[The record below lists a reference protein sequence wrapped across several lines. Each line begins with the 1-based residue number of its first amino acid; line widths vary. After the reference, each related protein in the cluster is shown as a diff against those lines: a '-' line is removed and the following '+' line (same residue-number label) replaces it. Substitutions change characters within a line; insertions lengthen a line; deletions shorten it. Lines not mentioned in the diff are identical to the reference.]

1 MTEVHAKDLVCPEC
15 GNSAKFTD
23 RSFAV
28 DGQPY
33 QVASCTGCVRDW
45 PVPVH
50 AVTATVEPSRAPAPV
65 SAPATPA
72 TPAPAPVTEP
82 GGQLVKVGEGF
93 ELAQLAPGDELLVEY
108 KGEPRRIS
116 VNDVTEKTVVAE
128 IDGKPDIRVKHKQIV
143 GRFE

>member
-28 DGQPY
+28 DGQAY

-45 PVPVH
+45 PVPVDPV
-50 AVTATVEPSRAPAPV
+50 AAPVEPSRVPV
-65 SAPATPA
+65 KPATPA
-72 TPAPAPVTEP
+72 SAPVAEP

-93 ELAQLAPGDELLVEY
+93 ELDELAPGDELLVEY

-128 IDGKPDIRVKHKQIV
+128 IDGKPDIRIKHKQIV

>member
-28 DGQPY
+28 DGQAY

-45 PVPVH
+45 PVPVDPV
-50 AVTATVEPSRAPAPV
+50 AATVEPARAPAK
-65 SAPATPA
+65 PATPA
-72 TPAPAPVTEP
+72 SAPVAEP

-93 ELAQLAPGDELLVEY
+93 ELDELAPGDELLVEY

-128 IDGKPDIRVKHKQIV
+128 IDGKPDIRIKHKQIV